1 MLQGSEVIIIV
12 LVALIV
18 LGPERLPDMA
28 RKMGRWSVELRRA
41 ARDLR
46 AGLESEVGDLK
57 KMRSELEEPMN
68 EVRRELRDVNRDV
81 NREIGDASGDVQRLP
96 WVGPEPSSG
105 PTAADAMA
113 DLDDIESGTDPDPK
127 A

>member
-68 EVRRELRDVNRDV
+68 DVRREMRDV
-81 NREIGDASGDVQRLP
+81 NREIGDATGDVQRLP

-105 PTAADAMA
+105 PTAADAMD

>member
-1 MLQGSEVIIIV
+1 MLQGSEIIIIL

-28 RKMGRWSVELRRA
+28 RKMGRWSVELRKA

-57 KMRSELEEPMN
+57 QIRRDLQEPVKEVQDEMR
-68 EVRRELRDVNRDV
+68 DANRQLG
-81 NREIGDASGDVQRLP
+81 EATGDVRRLP
-96 WVGPEPSSG
+96 WVGPDPASG
-105 PTAADAMA
+105 PTAADALA
-113 DLDDIESGTDPDPK
+113 DLDEIEGGSEPDQGQ
-127 A
+127 

>member
-1 MLQGSEVIIIV
+1 MLQGSEIIIIV

-57 KMRSELEEPMN
+57 KMRSEIEEPMN
-68 EVRRELRDVNRDV
+68 DMRREMRDV
-81 NREIGDASGDVQRLP
+81 NREIGEATGDVQRLP

-113 DLDDIESGTDPDPK
+113 DLDDIEGGNDPGSK

>member
-46 AGLESEVGDLK
+46 VGLESEVGDLK

-68 EVRRELRDVNRDV
+68 DVRREMRDV
-81 NREIGDASGDVQRLP
+81 NREIGDATGDVRRLP

>member
-57 KMRSELEEPMN
+57 KMRSEFEEPMN
-68 EVRRELRDVNRDV
+68 DVRREMRDV
-81 NREIGDASGDVQRLP
+81 NREIGDATGDVQRLP

-105 PTAADAMA
+105 PTAADAIA